1 MKENFINWLTW
12 DIDAA
17 QLVGDDATRLDHTN
31 ENVNARTKFN
41 ICKERHLTLVVPQPE
56 TVTMVPAGG
65 SNSEVGG
72 GRRTGLASATLK
84 SNGASNYA
92 RSTRK

>member
-1 MKENFINWLTW
+1 MQGKIY
-12 DIDAA
+12 
-17 QLVGDDATRLDHTN
+17 
-31 ENVNARTKFN
+31 
-41 ICKERHLTLVVPQPE
+41 LTLVVPHPE

-72 GRRTGLASATLK
+72 GRRTALASATLK

-92 RSTRK
+92 NQQGNEYKI